1 MSNLADIVK
10 VDIDLN
16 SPVVDG
22 TSFDNLL
29 IVGPGPRIAPSAPPP
44 ANGVYST
51 LDEVNEAGWKSIGES
66 ADPVGVAAMVA
77 FAQSPQPSSVYI
89 AVQQYLE
96 QLIQNVEAKII
107 TSENAD
113 ELLPVGGYE
122 TPPTT
127 LPWLQVAFK
136 HLNLVGG
143 ELSIMVEK
151 DGTLVYGG
159 NITKLAASDSA
170 YFQAQLGETTE
181 AGEIGLGLETI
192 EQDGEY
198 AITLE
203 ATLGGQT
210 TIITQTV
217 SYTDGMSKVAETI
230 ESDPELEHP
239 NDTLSRALDYT
250 GWYVICPAG
259 IPESQFE
266 EIAQWTE
273 AQTKLFAYTYVSDED
288 PVGAVYYRSFGW
300 FGKETPKQ
308 TAEDI
313 PPANLYLHVAAVA
326 DCLAYESG
334 SETWAFKSLSSVYP
348 SVLSSTQMK
357 ALKDGNLNYY
367 TTYANKNIT
376 QNGKVKA
383 GEWIDII
390 RFRDWLQNDMQIRIL
405 NLLVMNPKIP
415 YTNSGI
421 GLVENQMIA
430 SLKAGME
437 RGGVAPDEYDEDGN
451 VIPGYIV
458 TVPNSASLT
467 ASQKASRVLT
477 GCKFKAR
484 IAGAIH
490 AVEVGGSLTYSY

>member
-16 SPVVDG
+16 SPAVDG

-29 IVGPGPRIAPSAPPP
+29 IVGPGPRIAPSSPPP
-44 ANGVYST
+44 VVGVYST
-51 LDEVNEAGWKSIGES
+51 LDEVNEAGWSSIGES

-77 FAQSPQPSSVYI
+77 FSQSPQPSSVYI

-107 TSENAD
+107 TSANAD
-113 ELLPVGGYE
+113 ELLPAGSYE
-122 TPPTT
+122 TPPAT

-136 HLNLVGG
+136 QLNLTGG
-143 ELSIMVEK
+143 ELSITVEK

-159 NITKLAASDSA
+159 NITKLTASENA
-170 YFQAQLGETTE
+170 YFQAQLGTAGG
-181 AGEIGLGLETI
+181 AGEIGLGLETDQQ
-192 EQDGEY
+192 EGVY
-198 AITLE
+198 TITLE
-203 ATLGGQT
+203 ANLAGQMT
-210 TIITQTV
+210 VITQTIE
-217 SYTDGMSKVAETI
+217 YTGGASEVTETI
-230 ESDPELEHP
+230 ESDPQLEHP
-239 NDTLSRALDYT
+239 TDTLARALDYT

-259 IPESQFE
+259 IAESQFE

-273 AQTKLFAYTYVSDED
+273 AQTKMFAYTYLADED
-288 PVGAVYYRSFGW
+288 PVGEVYYRSCGW
-300 FGKETPKQ
+300 YGKETADQ
-308 TAEDI
+308 AEADVSA
-313 PPANLYLHVAAVA
+313 ANRYLHVAAVA
-326 DCLAYESG
+326 DCLAYEPG
-334 SETWAFKSLSSVYP
+334 SETWAFKSLSSIYP

-357 ALKDGNLNYY
+357 ALKDGNINYY

-405 NLLVMNPKIP
+405 NLLLMNPKIP

-430 SLKAGME
+430 SLKAGTE

-451 VIPGYIV
+451 LIPGFTV
-458 TVPNSASLT
+458 AVPNSASLT
-467 ASQKASRVLT
+467 ASQKASRTLT

-490 AVEVGGSLTYSY
+490 AVEVNGSLTYAY

>member
-16 SPVVDG
+16 SPAVDG

-29 IVGPGPRIAPSAPPP
+29 IVGPGPRVAPSTPPP
-44 ANGVYST
+44 VTGVYST
-51 LDEVNEAGWKSIGES
+51 LDEVNEAGWESIGDA

-77 FAQSPQPSSVYI
+77 FSQSPQPSAVYI

-96 QLIQNVEAKII
+96 QLIQNVQTKII
-107 TSENAD
+107 TTENVS
-113 ELLPVGGYE
+113 ELLPIGGHE

-127 LPWLQVAFK
+127 LPWLQVTFK
-136 HLNLVGG
+136 QLNLTGG
-143 ELSIMVEK
+143 ELSITVEK
-151 DGTLVYGG
+151 DATLVYGG
-159 NITKLAASDSA
+159 TITKLAANDNA
-170 YFQAQLGETTE
+170 YFQAQLGT
-181 AGEIGLGLETI
+181 ASGSGEIGLGVEAA

-198 AITLE
+198 TITLE
-203 ATLGGQT
+203 ASLGGQIT
-210 TIITQTV
+210 TITQTI
-217 SYTDGMSKVAETI
+217 SNTGGTSSITETI
-230 ESDPELEHP
+230 ESDPVLEHP
-239 NDTLSRALDYT
+239 TDTLSRAISYT

-259 IPESQFE
+259 IPESQYE

-273 AQTKLFAYTYVSDED
+273 TQTKMFAYTYLSDAD
-288 PVGAVYYRSFGW
+288 PVGKVYYRSFGW
-300 FGKETPKQ
+300 FGKETVDQ
-308 TAEDI
+308 AEADV
-313 PPANLYLHVAAVA
+313 PPANRYLHVAAVA

-348 SVLSSTQMK
+348 SVLTSSQMK
-357 ALKDGNLNYY
+357 ALKDNCDNYY
-367 TTYANKNIT
+367 TTYASKNIT
-376 QNGKVKA
+376 QNGKVRA

-405 NLLVMNPKIP
+405 NLLLMNPKIP

-430 SLKAGME
+430 SLKAGTD

-451 VIPGYIV
+451 LIPGFTV

-490 AVEVGGSLTYSY
+490 AIEVGGSLTYSY